1 MDTPEL
7 KDYLDIAPL
16 NPIIT
21 KALGVFTD
29 LEGKPNAMGESAIAC
44 NEALYEQV
52 MRLLH

>member
-7 KDYLDIAPL
+7 KDCLDIAPL

-21 KALGVFTD
+21 EALGVFTD
-29 LEGKPNAMGESAIAC
+29 LDGRPNAMGESAIAC